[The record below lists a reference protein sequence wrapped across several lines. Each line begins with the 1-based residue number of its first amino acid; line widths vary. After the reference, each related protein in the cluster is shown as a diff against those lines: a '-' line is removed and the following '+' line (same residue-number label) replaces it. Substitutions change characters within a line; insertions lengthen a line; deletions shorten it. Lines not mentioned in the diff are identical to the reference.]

1 MKRLFRKARGKGGF
15 SLAETLVAIAVLA
28 ILTSVAALGT
38 GQALQM
44 RSQSIA
50 LADSQTVA
58 STAAQVIT
66 DQLRYGRIDPDH
78 SGGDTVVFVS
88 GTYGGPVCMGL
99 DGDGR
104 LITRAASVNS
114 SGSLVPGTTYA
125 LLSEDAYCGL
135 CLTDLQFTVN
145 TGGGKVSGV
154 DVSFSVASATAA
166 GDSLWDLEFSV
177 APINRESV
185 SLEEG

>member
-1 MKRLFRKARGKGGF
+1 MRRLLRKVRAKGGF
-15 SLAETLVAIAVLA
+15 SLVETLVAIAILA

-38 GQALQM
+38 SQALQM

-58 STAAQVIT
+58 STAAQVMT

-78 SGGDTVVFVS
+78 SSGDTVVFVS
-88 GTYGGPVCMGL
+88 GTYGASVCMGL
-99 DGDGR
+99 DEDGY

-114 SGSLVPGTTYA
+114 SGSLVQGTTYA
-125 LLSEDAYCGL
+125 LLGEDAYCGL
-135 CLTDLQFTVN
+135 CLTDLEFKVNATGETVD
-145 TGGGKVSGV
+145 SV
-154 DVSFSVASATAA
+154 DVSFSVASAQTP
-166 GDSLWDLEFSV
+166 GDSLWNLEFSV
-177 APINRESV
+177 APINPESF